1 MEPEEKDRD
10 EKRQEIK
17 ESRMKVLRYFR
28 KATIT
33 FQK

>member
-17 ESRMKVLRYFR
+17 ESRMKVLKYLR

-33 FQK
+33 SPK